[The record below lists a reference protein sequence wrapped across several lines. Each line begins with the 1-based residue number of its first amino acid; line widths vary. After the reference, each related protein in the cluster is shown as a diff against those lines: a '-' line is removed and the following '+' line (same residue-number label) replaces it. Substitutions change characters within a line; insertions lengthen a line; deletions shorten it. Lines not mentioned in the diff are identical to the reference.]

1 MSQTE
6 SFEEKVARIK
16 ASYETNKESMES
28 MKLDKMVDLF
38 DKNEE

>member
-16 ASYETNKESMES
+16 ASYVANRDSLESME
-28 MKLDKMVDLF
+28 LDKMVDLF